1 MSSGACLEFT
11 SAPTSEMLLPE
22 SERQKPLTSSAWLLS
37 ECFIITTEGKLRHTN
52 IFVVPVDSIYHNN
65 DNTMVSLKR

>member
-11 SAPTSEMLLPE
+11 SAPTSEIQLPG
-22 SERQKPLTSSAWLLS
+22 SARQKPLTSSAWFLS
-37 ECFIITTEGKLRHTN
+37 ECFIITTEGKLRHVN

-65 DNTMVSLKR
+65 DNTMGSLQR